1 MRIAILSGL
10 ICVLGLPV
18 FAQPELKG
26 KPADLEKYLAG
37 VRRVVTVTGEGEVKA
52 PADEAVVSLR
62 VVTESRSLQE
72 ALRANQDARAR
83 LVAQLG
89 KQGIGADRIQASK
102 FSSTPKFGLFG
113 EKAKSYRVENVVK
126 VKARDEKELQAIAG
140 AVDAGSEVQ
149 LAGMEFQQTDKE
161 AHKRQAIVQAC
172 ENAADRKKLF
182 EEKLGLRLTP
192 RAFSGGRV
200 MQHPLPVGL
209 QGGTAPSF
217 RGKTLSDSALPQ
229 EAAEAA
235 RVEENVSA
243 FGELVYR
250 VEITVEYEVAG
261 Q

>member
-1 MRIAILSGL
+1 MRTALASILVIVTAFQAL
-10 ICVLGLPV
+10 
-18 FAQPELKG
+18 AQPELRG

-37 VRRVVTVTGEGEVKA
+37 TRRVVTVTGEGEVKV

-72 ALRANQDARAR
+72 ALRANQDARGR
-83 LVAQLG
+83 FLAQLG
-89 KQGIGADRIQASK
+89 RQGIAADRIQAAK

-140 AVDAGSEVQ
+140 AVDSGSEVQ
-149 LAGMEFQQTDKE
+149 FAGMEFQQTDKE
-161 AHKRQAIVQAC
+161 AHKRQAIIQAC
-172 ENAADRKKLF
+172 ENAAERKKLF
-182 EEKLGLRLTP
+182 EEKLGLKLAP
-192 RAFSGGRV
+192 RAFSGGTV
-200 MQHPLPVGL
+200 IQQPKQMGM
-209 QGGTAPSF
+209 QGGMAKSYGDRSSEVAAMP
-217 RGKTLSDSALPQ
+217 
-229 EAAEAA
+229 EAAGAA

-250 VEITVEYEVAG
+250 VEITVEYEVVG